1 MLWYPSHPDN
11 KQSTEVDINVI
22 GFIAQVH
29 RNVVTDS
36 ELDLKDYVI
45 VSQVTFNH
53 IQHMYIS
60 LDLQELIRGE
70 IEFMF
75 NLWWN
80 GEKQRFDTKYGDRL
94 SDFIFNHNEEEETI
108 TGSLSLKMNVFIIP
122 PPHNE

>member
-1 MLWYPSHPDN
+1 
-11 KQSTEVDINVI
+11 
-22 GFIAQVH
+22 
-29 RNVVTDS
+29 
-36 ELDLKDYVI
+36 
-45 VSQVTFNH
+45 
-53 IQHMYIS
+53 MYIS

-94 SDFIFNHNEEEETI
+94 SDFIFNHNEEEEMI